1 MYSEDQLTQVLSK
14 EVFSYLRNKHRGGRN
29 NQKGN
34 TYENFFAIYQIALL
48 APEAIAQAANIY
60 ILSQI
65 PAFVDDLIIDRGAD
79 SALQHYQIKETKSLS
94 WGTDTSQVK
103 IAYDFRLQFDLNTQ
117 ALNRTSEIFLVT
129 SSDHVA
135 NELTASLPND
145 LKSYSSVIFFPY
157 RPTLNALLQI
167 SNDLKNAIAYLTA
180 FESPTPDKIE
190 CVASVLLGAW
200 VSSDTSQITVLEILQ
215 KARNCQPSFIRSLS
229 LDKSFALASKVISI
243 LQAIDGFTYEL
254 SKGFFHWQYQ
264 VGTVVYMDG
273 TYPFS
278 LDSEEFEKFQKLI
291 IQLEPNSFDELEN
304 LL

>member
-135 NELTASLPND
+135 NELTESLPND
-145 LKSYSSVIFFPY
+145 LRSYSSVIFFPY

-180 FESPTPDKIE
+180 FEFPTLDKID

-200 VSSDTSQITVLEILQ
+200 VSSDTSQTTVLEILQ

-278 LDSEEFEKFQKLI
+278 LDSEEFQKFQKLI
-291 IQLEPNSFDELEN
+291 IQLEPKTFDKLEN

>member
-1 MYSEDQLTQVLSK
+1 M
-14 EVFSYLRNKHRGGRN
+14 
-29 NQKGN
+29 
-34 TYENFFAIYQIALL
+34 
-48 APEAIAQAANIY
+48 
-60 ILSQI
+60 
-65 PAFVDDLIIDRGAD
+65 
-79 SALQHYQIKETKSLS
+79 
-94 WGTDTSQVK
+94 
-103 IAYDFRLQFDLNTQ
+103 QFDLNTQ

-135 NELTASLPND
+135 NELTESLPND
-145 LKSYSSVIFFPY
+145 LRSYSSVIFFPY

-180 FESPTPDKIE
+180 FEFPTLDKIE

-200 VSSDTSQITVLEILQ
+200 VSSDTSQTTVLEILQ

-278 LDSEEFEKFQKLI
+278 LDSEEFQKFQKLI
-291 IQLEPNSFDELEN
+291 FQLEPKTFDKLEN

>member
-1 MYSEDQLTQVLSK
+1 MYSEDQLAQVLSQ
-14 EVFSYLRNKHRGGRN
+14 EVFSYLRNKHRGGIN

-48 APEAIAQAANIY
+48 APEAIAQTANIY

-79 SALQHYQIKETKSLS
+79 STLQHYQIKETQSLS

-135 NELTASLPND
+135 NELTASIPND
-145 LKSYSSVIFFPY
+145 LRSYSSVIFFPY
-157 RPTLNALLQI
+157 RSTLNALLQI

-180 FESPTPDKIE
+180 FESPTQDKIE

-200 VSSDTSQITVLEILQ
+200 VSSDTSQTTVLEILQ

-229 LDKSFALASKVISI
+229 LDKSFALASKVVFI
-243 LQAIDGFTYEL
+243 LQSIDGFTYEL

-278 LDSEEFEKFQKLI
+278 LDSEDFQKFQKLI
-291 IQLEPNSFDELEN
+291 MQLEPNSFDELEN

>member
-1 MYSEDQLTQVLSK
+1 MYSEDQLAQVLSQ
-14 EVFSYLRNKHRGGRN
+14 EVFSYLRNKHRGGRS

-48 APEAIAQAANIY
+48 APEVIAQTANIY

-79 SALQHYQIKETKSLS
+79 STIQHYQIKETQSLS

-117 ALNRTSEIFLVT
+117 ALSRTSEIFLVT
-129 SSDHVA
+129 SSDYVS
-135 NELTASLPND
+135 NELTESIPND
-145 LKSYSSVIFFPY
+145 LRSYSSVIFFPY

-167 SNDLKNAIAYLTA
+167 SNDLKTAIAYLTA
-180 FESPTPDKIE
+180 FESPTLDKIE
-190 CVASVLLGAW
+190 CVASILLGAW
-200 VSSDTSQITVLEILQ
+200 VSSDTSQTTVLEILQ

-229 LDKSFALASKVISI
+229 LDKSFALASKVVFI
-243 LQAIDGFTYEL
+243 LQGIDGFIYEL

-278 LDSEEFEKFQKLI
+278 LDSEEFQKFQNLI
-291 IQLEPNSFDELEN
+291 IQLEPNTFDELEN

>member
-1 MYSEDQLTQVLSK
+1 MYSEDQLAQVLSQ
-14 EVFSYLRNKHRGGRN
+14 EIFSYLRNKHRGGKN

-48 APEAIAQAANIY
+48 APEVIAQTANIY
-60 ILSQI
+60 VLSQI

-79 SALQHYQIKETKSLS
+79 SALQHYQIKEAQSLS

-103 IAYDFRLQFDLNTQ
+103 IAYDFRLQFDLNIQ
-117 ALNRTSEIFLVT
+117 ALNRISEIFLVT
-129 SSDHVA
+129 SSEHVA

-145 LKSYSSVIFFPY
+145 LRSYSSVIFFPY

-180 FESPTPDKIE
+180 FESPTPDKME
-190 CVASVLLGAW
+190 CVASILLGAW
-200 VSSDTSQITVLEILQ
+200 VSSGTSQTTVLEILQ

-229 LDKSFALASKVISI
+229 LDKSFSLASKVVFI
-243 LQAIDGFTYEL
+243 LQGIDGFIYEL

-278 LDSEEFEKFQKLI
+278 LDSEEFQKFQNLI
-291 IQLEPNSFDELEN
+291 IQLEPNTFDELEN